1 MVMMDSMLA
10 GCVSSA
16 LSRYLDDRGRGICR
30 RASWSSERSCSPSVM
45 TSTQPRTSLTCTGWL
60 CWRPSSTRI
69 EVSSTRQ
76 VRHAKPASPE
86 ICRTINDQAKW
97 RLRGAVC
104 PGIRSTWSRSASDA
118 PADHVA
124 ATPGHPRGRV
134 SAEREPLSR
143 SRACS
148 RNTMEPDTPLEHG
161 GLGRVEADL
170 VRADRGPRPRRAAC
184 SHGDRLPG
192 LDLEPA
198 SPLVSCSSHRH
209 AKHSSPRRTRRA
221 AKVRTRPDGGRRWGS
236 SGARWRRGQPPEFC

>member
-1 MVMMDSMLA
+1 MTGA
-10 GCVSSA
+10 EA
-16 LSRYLDDRGRGICR
+16 YCR
-30 RASWSSERSCSPSVM
+30 RPSWSSERSCSPSVM

-60 CWRPSSTRI
+60 CWRPSSTGI
-69 EVSSTRQ
+69 EASSTCQ

-143 SRACS
+143 SRPCS
-148 RNTMEPDTPLEHG
+148 RNTMRTRYTSRTWRTRAGRG
-161 GLGRVEADL
+161 GTGTSGQRSHK
-170 VRADRGPRPRRAAC
+170 RRRAAC
-184 SHGDRLPG
+184 SHRRP
-192 LDLEPA
+192 
-198 SPLVSCSSHRH
+198 
-209 AKHSSPRRTRRA
+209 SPRSR
-221 AKVRTRPDGGRRWGS
+221 S
-236 SGARWRRGQPPEFC
+236 